1 MTTPVTD
8 SAAPSAADTL
18 ASTPG
23 TPEYD
28 AAMAAAGNNVTIQ
41 SVSSDG
47 RNVNQI
53 NTAPVD
59 PNAVNTNNVIPDS
72 ANNNPADPPADSRP
86 AWLPEKFKSAEDMAK
101 AYSELEKK
109 MSAPP
114 ADPNTPPSDP
124 NTPPNVPGVD
134 TQKFFTEFA
143 ETGALSEASYA
154 ELAKA
159 GLDKAVVDQYI
170 NGQKAL
176 NDARTNA
183 GYQAVGGEAQFKQM
197 TEWAKSNLSP
207 AEIQAFNS
215 QVSGTQEAALLA
227 IQGLNARYT
236 AAVGNPPSGLL
247 GGNAPANAPNN
258 GFQSRAQVVQA
269 MTDPRYESDI
279 AYRNSV
285 MQKLAATPD
294 SVI

>member
-1 MTTPVTD
+1 MTAPATD
-8 SAAPSAADTL
+8 SAAPSAVVDATP
-18 ASTPG
+18 APG

-41 SVSSDG
+41 SISSDG
-47 RNVNQI
+47 RNVNQV

-59 PNAVNTNNVIPDS
+59 PNAVNTNNVIPND
-72 ANNNPADPPADSRP
+72 PADPPADNRP
-86 AWLPEKFKSAEDMAK
+86 EWLPEKFKTVEDLAK

-109 MSAPP
+109 QSAPP
-114 ADPNTPPSDP
+114 ADPNTPPADP
-124 NTPPNVPGVD
+124 NTPPEVPGVD
-134 TQKFFTEFA
+134 TQKFFNEFA
-143 ETGALSEASYA
+143 QNGSLSDASYA
-154 ELAKA
+154 ELAKV

-170 NGQKAL
+170 QGQQAL
-176 NDARTNA
+176 IEARTQA

-215 QVSGTQEAALLA
+215 QVNGTKEVALLA

-247 GGNAPANAPNN
+247 GGNAPANAPN
-258 GFQSRAQVVQA
+258 GGYQSRAQVVQA
-269 MTDPRYESDI
+269 MSDPRYETDT

-285 MQKLAATPD
+285 LQKLSATAD
-294 SVI
+294 SII

>member
-1 MTTPVTD
+1 MTTPATD
-8 SAAPSAADTL
+8 SAAPSAVVDTTP
-18 ASTPG
+18 APG

-28 AAMAAAGNNVTIQ
+28 AAMAAVGNNVTIQ
-41 SVSSDG
+41 SISKDG
-47 RNVNQI
+47 RTVDQI

-72 ANNNPADPPADSRP
+72 TTPPADPPADQRP
-86 AWLPEKFKSAEDMAK
+86 AWLPEKFKSAEDLAK

-109 MSAPP
+109 LSAPP
-114 ADPNTPPSDP
+114 ADPNTPPADP
-124 NTPPNVPGVD
+124 NTPPEVPGVN
-134 TQKFFTEFA
+134 TQKYFTEFA

-176 NDARTNA
+176 NDARTQA

-197 TEWAKSNLSP
+197 TEWAKSNLTP
-207 AEIQAFNS
+207 AEIQAFNT
-215 QVSGTQEAALLA
+215 QVTGSQEAALLA

-247 GGNAPANAPNN
+247 GGSAAASAPSN

-269 MTDPRYESDI
+269 MADPRYESDV